1 MAVTAQQ
8 VACGLAGGL
17 SGPGADE
24 AASAEAEAGADA
36 VADVAAAE
44 VRMQVLEWG
53 CRFDGGKKR
62 EILWGRRCGG
72 RPGLRG
78 EATA

>member
-1 MAVTAQQ
+1 MAVTAQSA
-8 VACGLAGGL
+8 VCGL
-17 SGPGADE
+17 SGPGA
-24 AASAEAEAGADA
+24 AAEAGADA
-36 VADVAAAE
+36 VADVAAVAAA
-44 VRMQVLEWG
+44 VRLQVLEWG
-53 CRFDGGKKR
+53 RRFDGGKKR

>member
-1 MAVTAQQ
+1 M
-8 VACGLAGGL
+8 
-17 SGPGADE
+17 SGPDADA

-36 VADVAAAE
+36 VAEVTAVAAA
-44 VRMQVLEWG
+44 VRLQVQEWG